1 MSTGFLSSQE
11 VRHGVNPVLPAL
23 ASSLLCGSAAMPS
36 AWISGFGGSS
46 TALWGGAG
54 RGEWG
59 WGEDRRSV
67 RVLLF
72 LVHGG
77 DFLRDLLLR
86 VGALRQF
93 VQVLH
98 VVEALGDALGRHA
111 GLGVVV
117 PALHDG
123 GAHHLD
129 AL

>member
-1 MSTGFLSSQE
+1 MRGKKKNLSTALHSCAGLYLPGE
-11 VRHGVNPVLPAL
+11 VRHCINP
-23 ASSLLCGSAAMPS
+23 ASSSQFVRPS
-36 AWISGFGGSS
+36 SHRVP
-46 TALWGGAG
+46 T
-54 RGEWG
+54 RGWREG
-59 WGEDRRSV
+59 V
-67 RVLLF
+67 AVPFRVLLL

-77 DFLRDLLLR
+77 YFLQDLLLR
-86 VGALRQF
+86 VGALRQL

-123 GAHHLD
+123 GAHHLN